1 MSTLLN
7 NRYRTLKVLGS
18 GMSGKT
24 YLAEDTH
31 IPSNRRCVIKQLR
44 PPTDTVTFKIIKER
58 FQREAV
64 ILERLCKATDKIPT
78 LQAYFSEGQDFYLVQ
93 DWIEGKSLAQRVQ
106 ENGPFTAEQV
116 KSFLT
121 RVLPVLDYV
130 HSQGIVHRDIKP
142 ENIML
147 RDRDDQPI
155 LIDFGA
161 VKEVVAEA
169 SSTIIIGSPGYM
181 PPEQANGQ
189 PVFASD
195 IYSLGLTAA
204 YLLTGKRPQELS
216 VLNISEQL
224 AKESKDEAALPIITV
239 IEKASRLHP
248 QERYQAAREMLEA
261 IEEIDVPTVLSDV
274 DGTDSTPPSTFKTF
288 GARTVLLLGGLLL
301 LTAGIVFATIT
312 IFLKRRPQ
320 LPPATETKSAQTSAT
335 AEFEVTRTHD
345 LFTTVRSAPRTS
357 SPELGRVY
365 PDSKIIC
372 QTTTVKGETLWDNNE
387 WRYCPS
393 VGGYI
398 HSTLVRPSQP

>member
-7 NRYRTLKVLGS
+7 NRYRTLQVLGS

-31 IPSNRRCVIKQLR
+31 LPSNRRCVIKQLR
-44 PPTDTVTFKIIKER
+44 PPSDTAAYKIIKER

-78 LQAYFSEGQDFYLVQ
+78 LQAYFAEGQDFYLVQ

-106 ENGPFTAEQV
+106 ETGPFSAEQV
-116 KSFLT
+116 KKFLT

-130 HSQGIVHRDIKP
+130 HAQGIVHRDLKP

-147 RDRDDQPI
+147 RDRDDQPM

-169 SSTIIIGSPGYM
+169 SSTIIIGSPGFM

-216 VLNISEQL
+216 VLNISDQL
-224 AKESKDEAALPIITV
+224 AKESNDEAAIPIITV
-239 IEKASRLHP
+239 ISKATRLHP
-248 QERYQAAREMLEA
+248 QERYQTAHEMLDA
-261 IEEIDVPTVLSDV
+261 IEDIDVSTVLSDV
-274 DGTDSTPPSTFKTF
+274 DVPDRKPSQSSKTF
-288 GARTVLLLGGLLL
+288 GARNLLIVGGLVV
-301 LTAGIVFATIT
+301 LTAAIVFATVT
-312 IFLKRRPQ
+312 IFLKKPAQ
-320 LPPATETKSAQTSAT
+320 QPPATDSKPTQSAGT
-335 AEFEVTRTHD
+335 AEFEITRTHD
-345 LFTTVRSAPRTS
+345 TFTSVRAAPRTS

-365 PDSKIIC
+365 PESKIVC